1 MHQNFLRLGA
11 LFLDTNPDLPPLA
24 REICRELQ
32 DQIVQLAGRIR
43 AMKTRIGV
51 TARERETS
59 CRLWTMPGVGPIHAL
74 AVATI
79 APSLNHSN
87 AVATGSRTMARGGRH
102 LRRGA
107 ELGDLQIPFAQAH
120 E

>member
-74 AVATI
+74 ALATI
-79 APSLNHSN
+79 AQPMELSD
-87 AVATGSRTMARGGRH
+87 ATGSRTMAREGSV
-102 LRRGA
+102 L
-107 ELGDLQIPFAQAH
+107 P
-120 E
+120 